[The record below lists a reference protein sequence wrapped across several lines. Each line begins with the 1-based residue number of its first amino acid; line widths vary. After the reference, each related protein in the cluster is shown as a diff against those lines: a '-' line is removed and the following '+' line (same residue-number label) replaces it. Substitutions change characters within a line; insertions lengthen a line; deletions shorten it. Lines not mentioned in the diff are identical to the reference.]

1 MTRKKGYGNDS
12 ITALKGADR
21 VRKKPSVIFGSDG
34 LDGCQHAVFE
44 ILSNAIDEA
53 RAGYGSLITII
64 RYLDGSIQVDDQ
76 GRGCPVDWNETEQR
90 YNWELV
96 FCELYAG
103 GKYGRDGDY
112 KYALGLNGLGSCAT
126 QYASEFMD
134 VVVVRDGKRYTLHFE
149 KGENV
154 GGLHEEPAPRN
165 AHTGTSIRW
174 KPDREVF
181 MDTDIPAEYFAD
193 TVKRQAVVNAGITF
207 LFRNETEP
215 GSFEEVQFLYEH
227 GLIDYV
233 TELAGEGALTAPVF
247 FQSPEQSG
255 RDRADMDDYKVKLSV
270 AFCFSNR
277 VQVIEHYHNSS
288 WLEYGGS
295 PDRAVRSGFVSA
307 LDAYLKAQG
316 KYNKGESKI
325 AFQDIQDSLVLVT
338 NDFSTETSY
347 ENQTK
352 KAINNKFVQ
361 EAMTD
366 FLKERLEIYFIENPL
381 DAQKIAEQ
389 VLINKR
395 ARENAE
401 KTRLNIKKKL
411 TGSMDISNRVQ
422 KFVDCR
428 TRDASRR
435 ELYIVEGDSALGSVK
450 LARDSEFQAIMP
462 VRGKIL
468 NCLKSDYTKI
478 FKSEVITDL
487 LRVLG
492 CGVEVKDRHAKEM
505 AGFDLSALRWNKVVI
520 CTDAD
525 VDGFQIRTLILTM
538 LYRLTPTLIQEGYV
552 YIAESPLFEI
562 TCKGDTWF
570 AYSNAEK
577 DSVVA
582 KLKGKKC
589 DIQRSKG
596 LGENDPDMM
605 WLTTMN
611 PDTRRLIKVMP
622 EDVKQ
627 TATMFDLL
635 LGDDLQ
641 GRKNYI
647 ASDGHLFLDLAD
659 IS

>member
-1 MTRKKGYGNDS
+1 MPKEKYGNQS
-12 ITALKGADR
+12 ITALKGAAR
-21 VRKKPSVIFGSDG
+21 VRERPSVIFGSDG
-34 LDGCQHAVFE
+34 LEGCEHAVFE

-53 RAGYGSLITII
+53 RAGYGSLITLT

-76 GRGCPVDWNETEQR
+76 GRGCPVDWNEAEQR

-103 GKYGRDGDY
+103 GKYGREGDY
-112 KYALGLNGLGSCAT
+112 EYALGLNGLGSCAT
-126 QYASEFMD
+126 QYASEYMD
-134 VVVVRDGKRYTLHFE
+134 VVVIRDGKRYTLHFE
-149 KGENV
+149 KGENI
-154 GGLHEEPAPRN
+154 GGLHAESVPKG

-181 MDTDIPAEYFAD
+181 METDIPADYFRD

-207 LFRNETEP
+207 LFRNETAP
-215 GSFEEVQFLYEH
+215 GEFEEVSYLYEN
-227 GLIDYV
+227 GLVDYIK
-233 TELAGEGALTAPVF
+233 ELAGDDPLTAPAF
-247 FQSPEQSG
+247 FQSTERSG
-255 RDRADMDDYKVKLSV
+255 KDRSDMNDYKVKLSV

-277 VQVIEHYHNSS
+277 IQVIEHYHNSS

-295 PDRAVRSGFVSA
+295 PDRAVRSAFVSA
-307 LDAYLKAQG
+307 LDAYLKQQG
-316 KYNKGESKI
+316 KYNKNESKI
-325 AFQDIQDSLVLVT
+325 TFQDIQDSLVLVT
-338 NDFSTETSY
+338 NDFSTQTSY

-366 FLKERLEIYFIENPL
+366 FLKEQLGIYFIENPI
-381 DAQKIAEQ
+381 DAQKIANQ
-389 VLINKR
+389 VLVNKR

-411 TGSMDISNRVQ
+411 TGSMDISNRVA

-450 LARDSEFQAIMP
+450 LARDSEFQGIMP

-468 NCLKSDYTKI
+468 NCLKADYAKI
-478 FKSEVITDL
+478 FKSEIITDL

-492 CGVEVKDRHAKEM
+492 CGVEVKDRHAKDM
-505 AGFDLSALRWNKVVI
+505 ASFDLSALRWNKVVI

-570 AYSNAEK
+570 AYSNTEK
-577 DSVVA
+577 DSIVA
-582 KLKGKKC
+582 KLKGKKY

-611 PDTRRLIKVMP
+611 PETRRLIKVMP
-622 EDVKQ
+622 EDAEQ
-627 TATMFDLL
+627 TAAIFDLL

>member
-1 MTRKKGYGNDS
+1 M
-12 ITALKGADR
+12 
-21 VRKKPSVIFGSDG
+21 
-34 LDGCQHAVFE
+34 DGCQHAVFE

-247 FQSPEQSG
+247 FQSPERSG

-525 VDGFQIRTLILTM
+525 VDGFQIRTLILTI

>member
-1 MTRKKGYGNDS
+1 MPKEKYGNQS
-12 ITALKGADR
+12 ITALKGAAR
-21 VRKKPSVIFGSDG
+21 VRERPSVIFGSDG
-34 LDGCQHAVFE
+34 LEGCEHAVFE

-53 RAGYGSLITII
+53 RAGYGSLITLT

-76 GRGCPVDWNETEQR
+76 GRGCPVDWNEAEQR

-103 GKYGRDGDY
+103 GKYGREGDY
-112 KYALGLNGLGSCAT
+112 EYALGLNGLGSCAT
-126 QYASEFMD
+126 QYASEYMD
-134 VVVVRDGKRYTLHFE
+134 VVVIRDGKRYTLHFE
-149 KGENV
+149 KGENI
-154 GGLHEEPAPRN
+154 GGLHTETAPKG

-174 KPDREVF
+174 KPDRSVF
-181 MDTDIPAEYFAD
+181 METDIPADYFRD

-207 LFRNETEP
+207 LFRNETAP
-215 GSFEEVQFLYEH
+215 GEFEEVSYLYEN
-227 GLIDYV
+227 GLVDYIK
-233 TELAGEGALTAPVF
+233 ELAGDDPLTAPAF
-247 FQSPEQSG
+247 FQSTERSG
-255 RDRADMDDYKVKLSV
+255 KDRSDMNDYKVKLSV

-277 VQVIEHYHNSS
+277 IQVIEHYHNSS

-295 PDRAVRSGFVSA
+295 PDRAVRSAFVSA
-307 LDAYLKAQG
+307 LDAYLKQQG
-316 KYNKGESKI
+316 KYNKNESKI
-325 AFQDIQDSLVLVT
+325 TFQDIQDSLVLVT
-338 NDFSTETSY
+338 NDFSTQTSY

-352 KAINNKFVQ
+352 KAINNKFVR

-366 FLKERLEIYFIENPL
+366 FLKEQLGIYFIENPI
-381 DAQKIAEQ
+381 DAQKIANQ
-389 VLINKR
+389 VLVNKR

-411 TGSMDISNRVQ
+411 TGSMDISNRVA

-428 TRDASRR
+428 TRDAGRR

-450 LARDSEFQAIMP
+450 LARDSEFQGIMP

-468 NCLKSDYTKI
+468 NCLKADYAKI
-478 FKSEVITDL
+478 FKSEIITDL

-492 CGVEVKDRHAKEM
+492 CGVEVKDRHAKDM
-505 AGFDLSALRWNKVVI
+505 ASFDLSALRWNKVVI

-570 AYSNAEK
+570 AYSNTEK
-577 DSVVA
+577 DSIVA
-582 KLKGKKC
+582 KLKGKKY

-611 PDTRRLIKVMP
+611 PETRRLIKVMP
-622 EDVKQ
+622 EDAEQ
-627 TATMFDLL
+627 TAAIFDLL

>member
-215 GSFEEVQFLYEH
+215 GSFEEIQFLYEH

-247 FQSPEQSG
+247 FQSPERSG

-366 FLKERLEIYFIENPL
+366 FLKERLEIYFIENSL

>member
-247 FQSPEQSG
+247 FQSPERSG

-596 LGENDPDMM
+596 LGENEPDMM